1 MRQPNPEALRQ
12 AARYWRAGAFW
23 EVHEALEPAWMEV
36 RGAERLRLHTLILAA
51 AALEAARRGHA
62 RGARNNLA
70 KARRKARAL
79 HPPDTRLAAFLEGV
93 DRALEGA
100 PPPPWPLGEETDPV
114 PPEGSV

>member
-1 MRQPNPEALRQ
+1 MRQPNREPLD
-12 AARYWRAGAFW
+12 RAGRLWRKGAYW
-23 EVHEALEPAWMEV
+23 EVHEALEPAWLAA
-36 RGAERLRLHTLILAA
+36 RGPERDFLHALILAA
-51 AALEAARRGHA
+51 AALEARRRGHE

-79 HPPDTRLAAFLEGV
+79 HPPDARLAAFLEGV
-93 DRALEGA
+93 GRALEGA

>member
-1 MRQPNPEALRQ
+1 MRQPNREPLD
-12 AARYWRAGAFW
+12 RAGRLWRKGAYW
-23 EVHEALEPAWMEV
+23 EVHEALEPAWMEA
-36 RGAERLRLHTLILAA
+36 RGAERLRLHALILAA

-100 PPPPWPLGEETDPV
+100 PPPEWPLDPED
-114 PPEGSV
+114 PQPEGPV